1 MRTSTIYKT
10 AVLASVILAFALA
23 GAGCGDPAD
32 GRRTAEDTRAENR
45 AAAEPAATD
54 APPEAAGSRV
64 DAGALGSKAAREL
77 CYETDTGD
85 FPVLRSQT
93 FALEFE
99 PFKGTC
105 FVTVHNPEYDDPPM
119 ESEFAIY
126 RGNKR
131 IYEFPEPF
139 NGVTAGCWVEAVAF
153 QDLNGDG
160 LIDIIVVG
168 KCPAKTAPYQ
178 ENMVYANTGKGFSTN
193 LDANYRLSEMKT
205 VRAVADHVRDNQI
218 AFFK

>member
-23 GAGCGDPAD
+23 GAGGGGPGDRGLAPGGTG
-32 GRRTAEDTRAENR
+32 GRDPPPGGP
-45 AAAEPAATD
+45 PAAR
-54 APPEAAGSRV
+54 PPARAAGSRV